1 MLSARHLRTVLLVLV
16 GLTLAACASMATR
29 GLADNLSQ
37 AILNQDDPE
46 TVKEGAPAYL
56 LILDGFIQD
65 SPDDPALLIAGAR
78 LYGAYAAVFVE
89 DPERAKRMTARA
101 RDYARR
107 ALCLRREKFCELE
120 HRPFDQFAPVLE
132 DMKAADLPVLY
143 TYATAWAGWVQA
155 RQDDWQAIADLPKI
169 EAMLDHVV
177 ALDETYEQGQAHL
190 YLGILRTRLPPSMGG
205 KPEEGRQHFERAWE
219 LSQGRNLMVKVEL
232 ARRYAR
238 LLFDQELHD
247 RLLNE
252 VLAADPREPSLTL
265 SNTLAQ
271 EDARQLLATSDD
283 YF

>member
-1 MLSARHLRTVLLVLV
+1 
-16 GLTLAACASMATR
+16 MATQ
-29 GLADNLSQ
+29 GLADNLGQ
-37 AILNQDDPE
+37 AILNQDDPA

-65 SPDDPALLIAGAR
+65 NPDNPALLMAGAR

-89 DPERAKRMTARA
+89 DPDRAKRMTAKA

-107 ALCLRREKFCELE
+107 ALCLRQARFCEVE
-120 HRPFDQFAPVLE
+120 DQPFDQFLPVLE
-132 DMKAADLPVLY
+132 DMTQSDLPALF

-155 RQDDWQAIADLPKI
+155 RSDDWQAIADLPKI
-169 EAMLDHVV
+169 EAMLDRVLM
-177 ALDETYEQGQAHL
+177 LDESYERGQAHV

-205 KPEEGRQHFERAWE
+205 KPEEGRRHFERAWE
-219 LSQGRNLMVKVEL
+219 LSDGKNLMAKVEL

-238 LLFDQELHD
+238 LVFDQELHD
-247 RLLNE
+247 RLLKE
-252 VLAADPREPSLTL
+252 VLAADPHVPELTL

-271 EDARQLLATSDD
+271 QDARQLLASSDD

>member
-1 MLSARHLRTVLLVLV
+1 
-16 GLTLAACASMATR
+16 MATQ
-29 GLADNLSQ
+29 GLADNLGQ
-37 AILNQDDPE
+37 AILNQDDPA

-65 SPDDPALLIAGAR
+65 NPDNPALLMAGAR

-89 DPERAKRMTARA
+89 DPDRAKRMTAKA

-107 ALCLRREKFCELE
+107 ALCLRQARFCEAE
-120 HRPFDQFAPVLE
+120 DQPFDQFLPVLE
-132 DMKAADLPVLY
+132 DMTQSDLPALY

-155 RQDDWQAIADLPKI
+155 RSDDWQAIADLPKI
-169 EAMLDHVV
+169 EAMLDRVV
-177 ALDETYEQGQAHL
+177 ILDESYERRQAHV

-219 LSQGRNLMVKVEL
+219 LSDGKNLMAKVEL

-238 LLFDQELHD
+238 LIFDRELHD
-247 RLLNE
+247 RLLRE
-252 VLAADPREPSLTL
+252 VLAADPHVPELTL

-271 EDARQLLATSDD
+271 QDARQLLASSDD

>member
-1 MLSARHLRTVLLVLV
+1 MLPARPFRIALFLLLSVM
-16 GLTLAACASMATR
+16 LAACTTMATR
-29 GLADNLSQ
+29 GLADNLGQ

-56 LILDGFIQD
+56 LILDGFIKD
-65 SPDDPALLIAGAR
+65 SPDDPALLLAGAR

-89 DPERAKRMTARA
+89 DPERAKRMTNRA

-107 ALCLRREKFCELE
+107 ALCLRQERFCELE
-120 HRPFDQFAPVLE
+120 GKPFDEFAPALE
-132 DMKAADLPVLY
+132 DMSRADVPALY

-155 RQDDWQAIADLPKI
+155 RREDWLAIADLPKI
-169 EAMLDHVV
+169 EAMLDRVV
-177 ALDETYEQGQAHL
+177 VLDEAYEQGQAHL

-205 KPEEGRQHFERAWE
+205 KPEQGRQHFERAWE
-219 LSQGRNLMVKVEL
+219 LSDGRNLMAKVEL

-238 LLFDQELHD
+238 LVFDRELHD

-252 VLAADPREPSLTL
+252 VLMADPREPNLTL

-271 EDARQLLATSDD
+271 QDARQLLASADD

>member
-1 MLSARHLRTVLLVLV
+1 MLFAQQIRRIVPALVSLMLS
-16 GLTLAACASMATR
+16 ACASMATQ
-29 GLADNLSQ
+29 GLADNLGQ
-37 AILNQDDPE
+37 AILNQDDPA

-65 SPDDPALLIAGAR
+65 SPDDPALLMAGAR

-89 DPERAKRMTARA
+89 DPDRAKRMTAKA

-107 ALCLRREKFCELE
+107 ALCLREVGFCELE
-120 HRPFDQFAPVLE
+120 DKPFDDFVPVLE
-132 DMKAADLPVLY
+132 DPARADLPALY

-169 EAMLDHVV
+169 EAMLDRSVV
-177 ALDETYEQGQAHL
+177 LDESYEQGQAHL

-205 KPEEGRQHFERAWE
+205 KPEQGRRHFERALE
-219 LSQGRNLMVKVEL
+219 LSDGKNLMAKVEL

-238 LLFDQELHD
+238 LVFDRELHD

-252 VLAADPREPSLTL
+252 VLAADAHVPDLTL

-271 EDARQLLATSDD
+271 RDARQLLASSDD